1 MLKFTGLIGLAAAVA
16 VAFVIWAESLNAH
29 ASVSSL
35 TGATLA
41 LNDAI
46 PFLVAIV
53 VVVIL
58 FGFCYYA
65 WTRMF

>member
-1 MLKFTGLIGLAAAVA
+1 
-16 VAFVIWAESLNAH
+16 VIWAESLNAH